1 MSIKRAFAVPAD
13 NFTIVSNEWLRDGQ
27 ISLKARGLLALL
39 ASHRIGW
46 EVTIDALVREN
57 PEGRDA
63 IRGAVAELEEA
74 GYLVRDMRVGG
85 GGKFA
90 GVDYSLVDPRISRVG
105 KPDVGLSDVGEPA
118 TKKTIS
124 SEDHLSEDHA
134 PASRKQ
140 RARRIPDTWEPNDTH
155 QAKANEK
162 NLDLAHEAETFRNHA
177 QAHDRRLVD
186 WDAGFRNWLTKAKPR
201 PPQGRRNDSWM
212 NLSSSAL

>member
-13 NFTIVSNEWLRDGQ
+13 NFTIVSNDWLRDGDL
-27 ISLKARGLLALL
+27 SLKARGLLALL

-63 IRGAVAELEEA
+63 VRGAVAELEDA
-74 GYLVRDMRVGG
+74 GYLVRHLRLGG

-105 KPDVGLSDVGEPA
+105 FSDVGSTDVGEPA
-118 TKKTIS
+118 TKKTIP
-124 SEDHLSEDHA
+124 SEDHLEEDHA

-140 RARRIPDTWEPNDTH
+140 RARRLPDTWEPNDTH
-155 QAKANEK
+155 RAKAQEK
-162 NLDLAHEAETFRNHA
+162 NLNLTHEAETFRNHA

-186 WDAGFRNWLTKAKPR
+186 WDAGFRNWLTKANPQPR
-201 PPQGRRNDSWM
+201 KQVGVEEAWM
-212 NLSSSAL
+212 NRSWS